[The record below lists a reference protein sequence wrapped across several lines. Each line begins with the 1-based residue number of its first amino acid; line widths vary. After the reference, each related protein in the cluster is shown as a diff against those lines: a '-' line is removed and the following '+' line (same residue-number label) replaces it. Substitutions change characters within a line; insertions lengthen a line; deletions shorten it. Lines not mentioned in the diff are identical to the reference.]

1 MTVFTHFLAVC
12 VKRASAISDLFGSQI
27 IRRRF
32 PVVYNKPN
40 QSWLRL
46 FSRTSLS
53 GSSELNV
60 PYEDFPRKRIFMG
73 DVEVFWMLRK
83 RYYILFVARD
93 EDGRV
98 RKISLPVQYV
108 YGFVAAALV
117 GAFTIVGLAGSYTRM
132 LLKTESFNQ
141 IRQERETLR
150 KNYKQMAEVAH
161 ERDVQVASLGAL
173 ASEVTAIYGLKPNKS
188 GLGGK
193 QTTAAVAA
201 SATPNTL
208 ALSDDVNQQQVK
220 LSLDQFYSLRAQA
233 LSGRVSRALEGG
245 FDSGSTSSL
254 TDWTQV
260 ADAPS
265 LWPVEGRVTSTFGER
280 EDPFNGEGAFHA
292 GLDISAPTGTVVRA
306 TGDGMVDSAA
316 AVNGYGREV
325 IVDHGHG
332 VHTVYGHLSGMIVI
346 AGQHVSRGQ
355 IIGYVGQTGR
365 STGPHLHY
373 EVRINN
379 VPVNPHKY
387 LRSTFAEMEANNLPV
402 STPASVSIKQ
412 GK

>member
-1 MTVFTHFLAVC
+1 
-12 VKRASAISDLFGSQI
+12 
-27 IRRRF
+27 
-32 PVVYNKPN
+32 
-40 QSWLRL
+40 
-46 FSRTSLS
+46 
-53 GSSELNV
+53 
-60 PYEDFPRKRIFMG
+60 
-73 DVEVFWMLRK
+73 MLRK

-108 YGFVAAALV
+108 YGFVGAALV

-161 ERDVQVASLGAL
+161 ERDIQVASLGAL
-173 ASEVTAIYGLKPNKS
+173 ASEVTAIYGLKQNKIS
-188 GLGGK
+188 GRHSA
-193 QTTAAVAA
+193 AAVAA
-201 SATPNTL
+201 SPTPLNL
-208 ALSDDVNQQQVK
+208 ALTDDVNQQQVK
-220 LSLDQFYSLRAQA
+220 LSLDQFYALRNQA

-245 FDSGSTSSL
+245 LTSGMGSSL
-254 TDWTQV
+254 YDWTQI

-265 LWPVEGRVTSTFGER
+265 LWPVEGKITSSFGER

-292 GLDISAPTGTVVRA
+292 GVDISAPDGTPVRV
-306 TGDGMVDSAA
+306 TGDGIVTGMDMGR
-316 AVNGYGREV
+316 GYGRQV
-325 IVDHGHG
+325 VVDHGHN
-332 VHTVYGHLSGMIVI
+332 VITVYGHLLSIVAI
-346 AGQHVSRGQ
+346 PGQKVTRGQ
-355 IIGYVGQTGR
+355 IIGYVGRTGR

-387 LRSTFAEMEANNLPV
+387 LRSTFAEMTANNLPA
-402 STPASVSIKQ
+402 SAPAAPG

>member
-1 MTVFTHFLAVC
+1 
-12 VKRASAISDLFGSQI
+12 
-27 IRRRF
+27 
-32 PVVYNKPN
+32 
-40 QSWLRL
+40 
-46 FSRTSLS
+46 
-53 GSSELNV
+53 
-60 PYEDFPRKRIFMG
+60 
-73 DVEVFWMLRK
+73 MLRK

-132 LLKTESFNQ
+132 LLKTENFNQ
-141 IRQERETLR
+141 VRQEKETLR
-150 KNYKQMAEVAH
+150 KNYQQMAQIAH

-173 ASEVTAIYGLKPNKS
+173 ASEVTAIYGLKQNKLGS
-188 GLGGK
+188 GK
-193 QTTAAVAA
+193 SSAAAA
-201 SATPNTL
+201 SAAATPASL
-208 ALSDDVNQQQVK
+208 ALTDDVNQQQVK
-220 LSLDQFYSLRAQA
+220 LSLDQFYTLRTQA
-233 LSGRVSRALEGG
+233 LSGRVSQALEGG
-245 FDSGSTSSL
+245 LATESRVG
-254 TDWTQV
+254 DWTQV

-265 LWPVEGRVTSTFGER
+265 LWPVEGRVTSSFGER

-292 GLDISAPTGTVVRA
+292 GMDISAPTGTVVRA
-306 TGDGMVDSAA
+306 TGDGLVVSAA
-316 AVNGYGREV
+316 MVNGYGREV
-325 IVDHGHG
+325 VVDHGHG
-332 VHTVYGHLSGMIVI
+332 VHTVYGHLSGMIVL
-346 AGQHVSRGQ
+346 ASQHVTRGQ

-387 LRSTFAEMEANNLPV
+387 LRSTFAEMAANTLPV
-402 STPASVSIKQ
+402 LGHA